1 MKPCSKRSFI
11 INIFEGKEIRN
22 LKKILF
28 TVTVYKYDIPFV
40 VPSLN
45 IFWNKGFQNVHDV
58 FYRVSEVL
66 LYFLINT
73 SYKNNLRNFLG
84 GKMYIN
90 YTVLEI
96 LKKPQTISI
105 YWFYLPHNNVD
116 LILTPLYV
124 HKLQFVSNKLH
135 P

>member
-22 LKKILF
+22 LKKVLF
-28 TVTVYKYDIPFV
+28 TVTVYKYDIPFIV
-40 VPSLN
+40 LSFN
-45 IFWNKGFQNVHDV
+45 NFWNKGFQNVHDL
-58 FYRVSEVL
+58 FYRVTEYL

-73 SYKNNLRNFLG
+73 SYKNNLRIFLE
-84 GKMYIN
+84 GKMYTN
-90 YTVLEI
+90 YTFFEI

-105 YWFYLPHNNVD
+105 YWFCLLHNHVD
-116 LILTPLYV
+116 LLLTTLFV
-124 HKLQFVSNKLH
+124 HKLQFISNKLH